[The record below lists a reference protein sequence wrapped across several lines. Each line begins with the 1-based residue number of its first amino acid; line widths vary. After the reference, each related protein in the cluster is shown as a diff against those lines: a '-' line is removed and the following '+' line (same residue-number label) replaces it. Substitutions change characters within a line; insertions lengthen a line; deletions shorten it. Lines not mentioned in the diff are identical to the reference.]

1 MMTVLVLA
9 AYIGFCLLA
18 YIGFCLL
25 ACRGL
30 VLYERR
36 AMRRADPATL
46 ARQSEDAA
54 IARAKE
60 LLR

>member
-1 MMTVLVLA
+1 MMSVLVLA
-9 AYIGFCLLA
+9 AYT
-18 YIGFCLL
+18 GFCLL

-36 AMRRADPATL
+36 AMRRAADPATL
-46 ARQSEDAA
+46 ARQSEDLA